1 VHGRVTTQRPGEPV
15 TPAQMEI
22 VRAVAEALTI
32 PVFANG
38 GSLDMHNYED
48 VIAFRD
54 AAGCS
59 SVMVARAAQHNL
71 SVFRKEGASCGTSAC
86 DLACVL
92 RTRILRLIAHCNP
105 CVVQACGPKRSS
117 QRSTSSLRSST
128 TTPWATRNTTWPSS
142 CTTG

>member
-1 VHGRVTTQRPGEPV
+1 M

-22 VRAVAEALTI
+22 VRAVAEALKI

-71 SVFRKEGASCGTSAC
+71 SVFRKEGASCGSSVCCAFSNLSSRSSFLMTLALRRPADPGGACKGVRSAC
-86 DLACVL
+86 DPVRQRPGQHQIQSGQALAQPADAAA
-92 RTRILRLIAHCNP
+92 RTGREEKSA
-105 CVVQACGPKRSS
+105 
-117 QRSTSSLRSST
+117 
-128 TTPWATRNTTWPSS
+128 
-142 CTTG
+142 